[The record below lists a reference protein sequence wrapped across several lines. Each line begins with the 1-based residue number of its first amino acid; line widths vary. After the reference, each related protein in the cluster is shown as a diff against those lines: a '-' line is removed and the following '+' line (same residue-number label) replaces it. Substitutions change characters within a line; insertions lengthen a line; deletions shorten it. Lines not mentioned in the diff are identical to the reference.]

1 MMRRRVFLMILLVC
15 TACLVYANKEYR
27 QIRTYIKKGGN
38 AQQIMKIV
46 QQCEKDE
53 DTKDDPEL
61 YFLAAQ
67 VQRKINDGENLKLYT
82 KQNYDTA
89 TFFSSIK
96 SMFDYCILC
105 DKKDMMPDANGKVKI
120 SYRTKSY
127 YMLKSY
133 YPNLYNAGL
142 FYIKKKDYKN
152 AEPYFDMFIN
162 VRNTPVFAKDKK
174 EEYDSKMPRAAFW
187 SMTSCYALQDY
198 KGVFKFDS
206 LAARDSANMDLYLQY
221 RSLAYAGLK
230 DSVKYEKELWK
241 GLHRIPTD
249 YFFFTHLT
257 DYYNM
262 EKQYAKALTL
272 SDSMIKIYPKQPIF
286 MFAKSAV
293 LYNMKDY
300 DNCIQ
305 AAKQV
310 VAVDT
315 VNAEAYYYIGSSYFI
330 KATDID
336 DNASPNINSSA
347 YKKQKK
353 EANDLFAAALPYLE
367 RYRKLAPKETNRWAP
382 LLYRTYLSLNKAKE
396 FAEIEKVLSQTDAEK
411 TKK

>member
-142 FYIKKKDYKN
+142 FYIKK
-152 AEPYFDMFIN
+152 
-162 VRNTPVFAKDKK
+162 
-174 EEYDSKMPRAAFW
+174 
-187 SMTSCYALQDY
+187 
-198 KGVFKFDS
+198 
-206 LAARDSANMDLYLQY
+206 
-221 RSLAYAGLK
+221 
-230 DSVKYEKELWK
+230 
-241 GLHRIPTD
+241 
-249 YFFFTHLT
+249 
-257 DYYNM
+257 
-262 EKQYAKALTL
+262 
-272 SDSMIKIYPKQPIF
+272 
-286 MFAKSAV
+286 
-293 LYNMKDY
+293 
-300 DNCIQ
+300 
-305 AAKQV
+305 
-310 VAVDT
+310 
-315 VNAEAYYYIGSSYFI
+315 
-330 KATDID
+330 
-336 DNASPNINSSA
+336 
-347 YKKQKK
+347 
-353 EANDLFAAALPYLE
+353 
-367 RYRKLAPKETNRWAP
+367 
-382 LLYRTYLSLNKAKE
+382 
-396 FAEIEKVLSQTDAEK
+396 
-411 TKK
+411 